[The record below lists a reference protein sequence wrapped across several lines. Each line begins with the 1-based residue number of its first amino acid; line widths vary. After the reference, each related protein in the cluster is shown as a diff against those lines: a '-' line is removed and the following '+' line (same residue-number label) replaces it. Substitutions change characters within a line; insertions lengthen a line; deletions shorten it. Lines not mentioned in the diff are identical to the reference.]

1 MHTNTMENLKMIAD
15 TARDFAEINIRPH
28 IMEWDENQFFPKNYF
43 IN

>member
-15 TARDFAEINIRPH
+15 TARDFAEINTPH
-28 IMEWDENQFFPKNYF
+28 IMEWDESQFFPKNYF

>member
-28 IMEWDENQFFPKNYF
+28 YGMG
-43 IN
+43 